1 MKSELATFVQAFPHA
16 TVWETDVWYREG
28 YDMVMLGQEGA
39 TRIDVDAIE
48 ERIARAEDLRE
59 SLAEVDL
66 ASAVQLMG
74 TYAGQGPELEPWLR
88 DGEINRDR
96 SLRLQY
102 LAGLSLDVFEQEKI
116 YFTMMLYRTYPEN
129 LFVASSTT
137 EAMLRQAH

>member
-1 MKSELATFVQAFPHA
+1 
-16 TVWETDVWYREG
+16 
-28 YDMVMLGQEGA
+28 
-39 TRIDVDAIE
+39 
-48 ERIARAEDLRE
+48 
-59 SLAEVDL
+59 
-66 ASAVQLMG
+66 MG

-102 LAGLSLDVFEQEKI
+102 LAGLSLDVFENEKI